1 MVKLIAGV
9 AYLLNIP
16 AEKTKEVIMPV
27 MDFFKQRLKNML
39 LDQGIRYDVVDAVLA
54 DDRNDDIADLA
65 ARAQALNAFVVTE
78 EAPALIQ
85 AATRVANLCKKIEQ
99 ETAINTNIFQNPAEG
114 ELHKA
119 VTAVNN
125 EVLLATV
132 QFNYAEVLQIACKL
146 VEPINK
152 FFEDV
157 MVMDNDE
164 QIKNNRL
171 ALLSAVKDVTHAVG
185 DLNLIV

>member
-1 MVKLIAGV
+1 M
-9 AYLLNIP
+9 
-16 AEKTKEVIMPV
+16 
-27 MDFFKQRLKNML
+27 
-39 LDQGIRYDVVDAVLA
+39 
-54 DDRNDDIADLA
+54 
-65 ARAQALNAFVVTE
+65 
-78 EAPALIQ
+78 
-85 AATRVANLCKKIEQ
+85 
-99 ETAINTNIFQNPAEG
+99 
-114 ELHKA
+114 HKA

-146 VEPINK
+146 VAPINK